1 MLEVF
6 FVSDLFMKKL
16 QNFKHHQLILPT
28 VLYLRSLDD
37 STVCTLHSVNC
48 GIVTDQNAIFVVK
61 W

>member
-16 QNFKHHQLILPT
+16 QNFKHHQLIL
-28 VLYLRSLDD
+28 LDG